1 MVTCPSTK
9 GARGDEGKIFLF
21 HPKKGLQEVTNLPML
36 RVQV

>member
-9 GARGDEGKIFLF
+9 GVRGDRGKIFLF
-21 HPKKGLQEVTNLPML
+21 HPKKGLQEVTNHLVL